1 LARRSFA
8 ESRGRNEGQDVG
20 VEGTIARSISAAAA
34 CGLTLT
40 LWLSPASAAD
50 QYGAAPPKL
59 RLSLDKLVRSYPDW
73 IAAVDDDAVILR
85 NGTRLP
91 ISDHRTDKS
100 FDELIEHPDIDDM
113 FYVPYPAATAPTP
126 PGKNIDPG
134 RARYAPLF
142 AAMYGDCRNNDVAA
156 KLKTIEW
163 LPAHHGGKVAITAT
177 NGVDQAL
184 AAVSRAL
191 DRLPSDFMKFLM
203 PTAGTY
209 NCRSV
214 AGSSVRSMHAYGA
227 AVDLNVTYADYWR
240 WSKDANAP
248 IWKNRIPAEI
258 VGAFEQQG
266 FIWGG
271 HWYHFD
277 TMHFEYRPELL
288 PDMPGSASPP
298 SAQ

>member
-1 LARRSFA
+1 M
-8 ESRGRNEGQDVG
+8 G

-91 ISDHRTDKS
+91 ISDHRTDNLL
-100 FDELIEHPDIDDM
+100 DELIEHPDIDDM
-113 FYVPYPAATAPTP
+113 FYVSTRQQPRPRRRGRISTPAARGTPRSSPPCTAIA
-126 PGKNIDPG
+126 G
-134 RARYAPLF
+134 
-142 AAMYGDCRNNDVAA
+142 NNDVAA

-163 LPAHHGGKVAITAT
+163 LPAHHGGKAAITAT
-177 NGVDQAL
+177 GTASNQAL

-191 DRLPSDFMKFLM
+191 DRLPSDFMKFLI

-227 AVDLNVTYADYWR
+227 AIDLNVTYADYWR
-240 WSKDANAP
+240 WAQGRERADMEKPHSGRD
-248 IWKNRIPAEI
+248 RRRD
-258 VGAFEQQG
+258 FEQQG

-288 PDMPGSASPP
+288 PDMPTPASPP
-298 SAQ
+298 GAQ

>member
-1 LARRSFA
+1 MKRPIDRRPIAKAVCAFA
-8 ESRGRNEGQDVG
+8 LWLCVWP
-20 VEGTIARSISAAAA
+20 AAA
-34 CGLTLT
+34 
-40 LWLSPASAAD
+40 D
-50 QYGAAPPKL
+50 ERYGAPPPNL
-59 RLSLDKLVRSYPDW
+59 RVCLDKLVRSYPDW
-73 IAAVDDDAVILR
+73 IAHADDENLILK

-100 FDELIEHPDIDDM
+100 FDELIEHPDIDDT
-113 FYVPYPAATAPTP
+113 FYVPYPAGSVPKP
-126 PGKNIDPG
+126 PLKNVDPG
-134 RARYAPLF
+134 RVRFEPLF
-142 AAMYGDCRNNDVAA
+142 IAMYGDCRKNDVVP

-163 LPAHHGGKVAITAT
+163 LPAHNGGRVAITTA

-191 DRLPSDFMKFLM
+191 DQQPAEFVKFLI

-227 AVDLNVTYADYWR
+227 AIDINITYADYWR

-248 IWKNRIPAEI
+248 TWKNRVPIEI
-258 VGAFEQQG
+258 VRTFEQHG

-271 HWYHFD
+271 YWYHFD

-288 PDMPGSASPP
+288 PDEPMPH
-298 SAQ
+298 